1 MTGVVRPFTMSDIDA
16 AANVAGQAFFH
27 DPGLAWILPDPAQR
41 SALAPKLAAAMIRYV
56 MLDGLAEVDDQLRGL
71 ALWFPPG
78 SQPPSEAVLRR
89 SGLWDVPQLIG
100 EAVWSR
106 IRGLMADLA
115 HLHRLRRDEPHWYL
129 SLLGV
134 DPAVQRHG
142 IATSL
147 MRSQF
152 ERIDR
157 DGMPCYLL
165 APIPYNVRFYERR
178 GFRVVAEADAAEGRL
193 HLWLMRR
200 APGQSS

>member
-1 MTGVVRPFTMSDIDA
+1 MTGAVRAFAPTDIDA
-16 AANVAGQAFFH
+16 AATVAAQAFFH
-27 DPGLAWILPDPAQR
+27 DPGLAWILPDLEQR
-41 SALAPKLAAAMIRYV
+41 SALAPMLAGAMIRYV
-56 MLDGLAEVDDQLRGL
+56 MLDGLAEVDDQLRGF

-78 SQPPSEAVLRR
+78 YQPPTEAVLRQ
-89 SGLWDVPQLIG
+89 SGLWDIPQLIG
-100 EAVWSR
+100 EATWSR

-115 HLHRLRRDEPHWYL
+115 HLHRLRRAEPHWYL

-134 DPAVQRHG
+134 DPALQRHG

-147 MRSQF
+147 MRSQL

-178 GFRVVAEADAAEGRL
+178 GFRVVTETDAAEGRL